1 MMGIEIDGSTNIFC
15 DNKSVVTNT
24 TRPKSTLKK
33 KHNVIEYHRMR
44 EAQATGIVRIAHEDG
59 EMNLSDVLTKSLP
72 GPRLHE
78 LISYIL
84 Y

>member
-1 MMGIEIDGSTNIFC
+1 M
-15 DNKSVVTNT
+15 
-24 TRPKSTLKK
+24 RPESRLKK
-33 KHNVIEYHRMR
+33 KHNVIAYHVH
-44 EAQATGIVRIAHEDG
+44 EAQAAGIVRIAHEDG
-59 EMNLSDVLTKSLP
+59 EMNLSNVLTKSLP